1 MKLATLLR
9 TPRPAHVFALDDGGL
24 IYGRHGRQREALERV
39 ERHAMPPAW
48 YQLGPVGVL
57 QVERQSLTDALVA
70 LLPQL
75 EPRPTRASVIV
86 PNAWVRYLVL
96 DLEALPR
103 QREEAEDVLRWRLKK
118 LLPCRPEDVR
128 LDYLPLGRAG
138 RVFVE
143 LALDRPLAAIEG
155 AFETAGVV
163 VGCIEPAVMALT
175 ALVPLEAQPALLVT
189 VEDRAFAMALLAGDR
204 VLLARQKT
212 LPSDEQRAGQQLI
225 QELVRTLAH
234 AREQEELT
242 DMLTLWL
249 APPDHPAAVAAATWA
264 TGQDGLALRRL
275 AVGEGRVP
283 ALPPVPTLPLWAML
297 ATSWGGHRG

>member
-1 MKLATLLR
+1 MKLETLLR
-9 TPRPAHVFALDDGGL
+9 TPRPAHVFALDEEGL
-24 IYGRHGRQREALERV
+24 LYGRHGRQREALERV
-39 ERHAMPPAW
+39 ERYAMPPAW

-57 QVERQSLTDALVA
+57 QVERQPLADALAA

-75 EPRPTRASVIV
+75 DPRPTRASVVV
-86 PNAWVRYLVL
+86 PNGWVRYLVL

-103 QREEAEDVLRWRLKK
+103 QRDEAEDVVRWRLKK

-143 LALDRPLAAIEG
+143 LALDRPLAAVEG
-155 AFETAGVV
+155 AFETAGVT

-175 ALVPLEAQPALLVT
+175 ALVPPEAQPALLVA
-189 VEDRAFAMALLAGDR
+189 VEERAFAMALLAGDR
-204 VLLARQKT
+204 VLLARQKA
-212 LPSDEQRAGQQLI
+212 LPADEQRAGQQLS
-225 QELVRTLAH
+225 QELARTLAH

-242 DMLTLWL
+242 DVLTLWL
-249 APPDHPAAVAAATWA
+249 APPDHPAAIAAAAWA
-264 TGQDGLALRRL
+264 AGQDGLAVRRL

-283 ALPPVPTLPLWAML
+283 ALPPLPALPLWAML
-297 ATSWGGHRG
+297 ATSWGGARG